1 MTRPKLDPEVEREVE
16 VERAEYVGDF
26 EPDDVEVAMAED
38 WGFIFEVRFDRDQL
52 KTLFP
57 AVKDDENVIQFIR
70 EAALDAARRRR
81 SASGTE
87 AAS

>member
-16 VERAEYVGDF
+16 TERAEYLGDF
-26 EPDDVEVAMAED
+26 EPDDVDVVVAED
-38 WGFIFEVRFDRDQL
+38 WGFVFEVRFDRDQL
-52 KTLFP
+52 ETLFP
-57 AVKDDENVIQFIR
+57 AVKDDEDVIQFIR
-70 EAALDAARRRR
+70 EAALDAARRRS